1 MSTSPNIPAPVLHP
15 SLQELRTFPVFAD
28 LPEDGLQWLAE
39 KMTVEELPAGEIFIR
54 SGSPADRMF
63 AIIEGEVSGELD
75 SGFKFVANAG
85 RITGMLPFS
94 RLTHFSATIRT
105 SRLTRVAI
113 LHKDEF
119 PEMQLRIPILQE
131 RLVGVLTDRVREV
144 TRADLQR
151 DKLIALG
158 KLSAGLA
165 HELNNPAAA
174 ARRAA
179 DYLRQAMTDLR
190 SANVQLGKSEMST
203 ETRAYLTQL
212 EFDWAENA
220 VQQQPVDTLERSD
233 REESLMVWLEQKGV
247 DIAWK
252 LAPGLV
258 DAGVSEQ
265 MLGKILPRIPR
276 AVLSDALTRLT
287 ASVTMTRLL
296 AEIQHSMG
304 RISDLVRAIKEYSY
318 MDQMPEQNL
327 DVHDGLEN
335 TLTMLGYRLKS
346 GIEVIREY
354 DRNIPKITAR
364 GSELNQVW
372 TNLITNAIDAM
383 QGRGKLRIRTILEPE
398 YAIVEIVD
406 SGSGIPP
413 EIRDRIFEPFFTTK
427 GVNGGTGLGLDIS
440 YRIISNH
447 GGDIKV
453 DSEPGRTRFCVYL
466 PLHRPKVQPKADA
479 GKTKD
484 YSPEDQAVRNSG

>member
-1 MSTSPNIPAPVLHP
+1 MSTSINTPGPDVHP
-15 SLQELRTFPVFAD
+15 TLAELRTFPVFAD

-39 KMTVEELPAGEIFIR
+39 NMTVEELPGGEIFIR
-54 SGSPADRMF
+54 SGAPADRMF

-75 SGFKFVANAG
+75 SGFKFVAAAG

-94 RLTHFSATIRT
+94 RLTHFGATIRT
-105 SRLTRVAI
+105 SRLTRVAV
-113 LHKDEF
+113 LHKDRF

-190 SANVQLGKSEMST
+190 SANVQLGKSDMSV
-203 ETRAYLTQL
+203 ETRTYLTQL

-220 VQQQPVDTLERSD
+220 AHQQPVDTVERSD
-233 REESLMVWLEQKGV
+233 REENLMVWLEKKGV

-265 MLGKILPRIPR
+265 MLEKILPRIPR
-276 AVLSDALTRLT
+276 AVVPDALTRLT

-296 AEIQHSMG
+296 GEIQHSMG

-318 MDQMPEQNL
+318 MDQMPEQNV
-327 DVHDGLEN
+327 DVHEGLEN

-354 DRNIPKITAR
+354 DRNIPKILAR

-383 QGRGKLRIRTILEPE
+383 QGRGKLRIHTILEPE
-398 YAIVEIVD
+398 HVIVEIVD
-406 SGSGIPP
+406 SGGGIPP
-413 EIRDRIFEPFFTTK
+413 EIQDRIFEPFFTTK
-427 GVNGGTGLGLDIS
+427 GVNEGTGLGLDIS

-447 GGDIKV
+447 GGDIRF
-453 DSEPGRTRFCVYL
+453 DSVPGKTRFCIYL
-466 PLHRPKVQPKADA
+466 PLHRSKIQPKAGA
-479 GKTKD
+479 GNTKD
-484 YSPEDQAVRNSG
+484 YSPEDHAVRNSG